1 MHTASHNVGVH
12 LIRLSIYPFFYL
24 QAYGIVSLLFVV
36 ASILG
41 FCLETLPDLRPVNI
55 TLKDVHIGCDG
66 TNVTTGY
73 ALRPNYA
80 LNVLD
85 TICTVYFTAELI
97 IRFSFSP
104 NKFTFCRNPMNI
116 IDLLALVPLY
126 MQFVLNSDAFQFC
139 YGNER
144 LIFEIMFILRII
156 RMFRIFHL
164 VKHYQ
169 ALQILVYALKASLQ
183 ELLMLSIF
191 LFIGMLIFATMIYY
205 AERQNSGKPGEAF
218 HTIPIGFWWA
228 IITMTCVGYGDVV
241 PTSPVGY
248 VVGTACSVSGVLM
261 LALTIPVI
269 SNNFTLFYMHV
280 RSISGGAAPF
290 LDEVDGNN
298 ERLYQSDDGA
308 KIYENARRTSNGSII
323 LNERRLTICRR
334 PSNETILLDAISHDK
349 APAYNGDCHLRASK
363 SPLIMSKSPLPRIK
377 INKSVSG
384 EVKSPDDKGDI
395 CITRTQSMNTHAGNG
410 MMYSEK

>member
-1 MHTASHNVGVH
+1 MT
-12 LIRLSIYPFFYL
+12 
-24 QAYGIVSLLFVV
+24 
-36 ASILG
+36 SILG
-41 FCLETLPDLRPVNI
+41 FCLETLPDLRPVNV
-55 TLKDVHIGCDG
+55 TLKNVHVGCDG
-66 TNVTTGY
+66 KNTTTGY
-73 ALRPNYA
+73 ALRPHNA

-85 TICTVYFTAELI
+85 TICTVFFTVELI
-97 IRFSFSP
+97 VRFSFSP
-104 NKFTFCRNPMNI
+104 NKFKFCRTAMNI

-139 YGNER
+139 YVNER
-144 LIFEIMFILRII
+144 LVFEIMFILRII

-183 ELLMLSIF
+183 ELLMLGIF

-205 AERQNSGKPGEAF
+205 AERQSSGKPGDAF
-218 HTIPIGFWWA
+218 HTIPVGFWWA

-241 PTSPVGY
+241 PSSPIGY
-248 VVGTACSVSGVLM
+248 VVGVACSVSGVLM

-280 RSISGGAAPF
+280 RSMGGSTSSADD
-290 LDEVDGNN
+290 LDINN

-323 LNERRLTICRR
+323 LNERRLTLIRR
-334 PSNETILLDAISHDK
+334 PSNDTIILDSVIQDK
-349 APAYNGDCHLRASK
+349 AQGYSNNVRLRPNSSQA
-363 SPLIMSKSPLPRIK
+363 PRIN
-377 INKSVSG
+377 IKSVSG
-384 EVKSPDDKGDI
+384 EIVQQDDNTDY
-395 CITRTQSMNTHAGNG
+395 CITRTQSMNAYAGNG
-410 MMYSEK
+410 MMHSGGTML

>member
-1 MHTASHNVGVH
+1 M
-12 LIRLSIYPFFYL
+12 
-24 QAYGIVSLLFVV
+24 

-41 FCLETLPDLRPVNI
+41 FCLETLPDLRPVNV
-55 TLKDVHIGCDG
+55 TLKDVHVGCDG
-66 TNVTTGY
+66 KNVTTGY
-73 ALRPNYA
+73 ALRPNHV

-85 TICTVYFTAELI
+85 TICTVFFTAELI

-104 NKFTFCRNPMNI
+104 NKFKFCRNAMNI

-139 YGNER
+139 YVNER
-144 LIFEIMFILRII
+144 LVFEIMFILRII

-183 ELLMLSIF
+183 ELLMLGIF

-241 PTSPVGY
+241 PSSPIGY
-248 VVGTACSVSGVLM
+248 IVGTACSVSGVLM

-280 RSISGGAAPF
+280 RSISGGAAPCF
-290 LDEVDGNN
+290 DENN
-298 ERLYQSDDGA
+298 ERLYQSDDLEGA

-323 LNERRLTICRR
+323 LNERSLTLCRR
-334 PSNETILLDAISHDK
+334 PSNETILLDAISQDK
-349 APAYNGDCHLRASK
+349 THTYNGNVHLRA
-363 SPLIMSKSPLPRIK
+363 SKSPLPRIK
-377 INKSVSG
+377 IKSVSG
-384 EVKSPDDKGDI
+384 DFKSPDDKDDI
-395 CITRTQSMNTHAGNG
+395 CITRTQSMNTYAGNG
-410 MMYSEK
+410 IMSSGESRI